1 MGEGVHL
8 LKPSPEKP
16 QQPLSPASPRAIH
29 LRGERGA
36 FFTLGLQERTRPKSN
51 SSAEDQARRP
61 EDHAWIA
68 RICANLPPKLARTR
82 LVRAANR
89 RGRVPRTLL
98 HLRQVKVAAHCRAH
112 TRQEA
117 ALTEVSNRNRPLPA
131 W

>member
-36 FFTLGLQERTRPKSN
+36 FFTLGLQERTRPKSI

-61 EDHAWIA
+61 EVHAWIA
-68 RICANLPPKLARTR
+68 RICANLPPKLAMTR
-82 LVRAANR
+82 LVCAAEWAR
-89 RGRVPRTLL
+89 LRVRTPL
-98 HLRQVKVAAHCRAH
+98 HLR
-112 TRQEA
+112 
-117 ALTEVSNRNRPLPA
+117 
-131 W
+131 